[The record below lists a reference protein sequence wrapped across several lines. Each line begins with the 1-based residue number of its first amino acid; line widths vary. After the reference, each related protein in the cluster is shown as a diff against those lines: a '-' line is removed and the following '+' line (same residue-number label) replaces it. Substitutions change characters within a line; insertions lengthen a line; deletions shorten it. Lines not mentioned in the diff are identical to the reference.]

1 MFYCPCSKLNTKNSD
16 CSQRTPTRISAEARA
31 VLSGTSLQQQQ
42 GQSGPCH
49 RSCNHI
55 ASRLLDLLLY
65 SNHSNTPIRNYK
77 FSYIVKKNVTG
88 LSLMNINR
96 NCRGTDK
103 CCSFSS
109 FDLMNFLMFIFNLFR
124 GHHCTHFACQ
134 P

>member
-1 MFYCPCSKLNTKNSD
+1 MCFIIRSLENKRVVVTFMFYCPSSKLNTKNSD

-42 GQSGPCH
+42 GQSGSCH

-55 ASRLLDLLLY
+55 ASRLLDVLLY
-65 SNHSNTPIRNYK
+65 SNHSNTPIRKYK

-96 NCRGTDK
+96 NIGVQINVVA
-103 CCSFSS
+103 S
-109 FDLMNFLMFIFNLFR
+109 
-124 GHHCTHFACQ
+124 HHLI
-134 P
+134 